1 MLKNKIFT
9 FPQGGIHPEKYKLSS
24 DSPIETA
31 PMPEMVYIS
40 MAQHRGKPAKPIVE
54 KGDKVKV
61 GTLIGAADGDFSAN
75 VHSSVS
81 GEVKKI
87 DTILNEFGFPQTVIV
102 IKTEGDEWEEE
113 IDLSADIVT
122 DIVKEKDEIIS
133 AVKKAGIIGLS
144 GSAFPTAVKL
154 NVPDDKK
161 IDTIILNGI
170 ECEPYFTVD
179 DRIMQEHAEEIVIG
193 ARILNKIFGIQNAV
207 IAIDENKPK
216 AIEIMKNITSRY
228 VGVNVVVCATK
239 YPQGSEKQLI
249 KAVTGREVPSGK
261 LPADVGCVVQNVGTV
276 FAIYEAVQKNKP
288 IIDSVVTVAGDYVER
303 PRNFLVRV
311 GTPVS
316 FLLEYA
322 EVQYKNA
329 EKIIFGGPM
338 MGRAATNIEAPL
350 SKTSA
355 GILLLGK
362 NSLVQATTEECIR
375 CGRCVEGCPM
385 GLQPYLIVDRV
396 KDGNISELKKLN
408 VMSCIECGC
417 CTYSCPAKI
426 RLLDY
431 CKIAKSE
438 VMKQK

>member
-9 FPQGGIHPEKYKLSS
+9 FPQGGIHPEKFKLSS
-24 DSPIETA
+24 ENPIEQA
-31 PMPEMVYIS
+31 PIPDQVYIS
-40 MAQHRGKPAKPIVE
+40 LQQHRGKPAIPVVE

-61 GTLIGAADGDFSAN
+61 GTLIAVADGDFSAN

-81 GEVKKI
+81 GEIKKI
-87 DTILNEFGFPQTVIV
+87 DYILNEFGFPQKAII
-102 IKTEGDEWEEE
+102 IKVEGDEWEDAIDCSPDIISEITKDKEE
-113 IDLSADIVT
+113 ILA
-122 DIVKEKDEIIS
+122 

-144 GSAFPTAVKL
+144 GSAFPTAMKM
-154 NVPDDKK
+154 NVPEGKV

-170 ECEPYFTVD
+170 ECEPYFTTD
-179 DRIMQEHAEEIVIG
+179 DRVMQENAEEVVIG
-193 ARILNKIFGIQNAV
+193 ARILNKFFGIQNAI

-216 AIEIMKNITSRY
+216 AIEIMRKITSRY
-228 VGVNVVVCATK
+228 VGVNVAVCETK

-249 KAVTGREVPSGK
+249 KAVTGREVPPGK
-261 LPADVGCVVQNVGTV
+261 LPADVGCLVQNVGTV

-288 IIDSVVTVAGDYVER
+288 IIDSIITVAGEYVKT
-303 PRNFLVRV
+303 PRNFSVRV
-311 GTPVS
+311 GTLAS
-316 FLLEYA
+316 FLLESA
-322 EVQYKNA
+322 GVEYKDA

-338 MGRAATNIEAPL
+338 MGRAATNIDAPT

-362 NSLVQATTEECIR
+362 NSLPQETLEECMR
-375 CGRCVEGCPM
+375 CSRCVEGCPM
-385 GLQPYLIVDRV
+385 GLQPYSIVDVV
-396 KDGNISELKKLN
+396 KDKNIAELKKLN

-431 CKIAKSE
+431 CKIAKAE
-438 VMKQK
+438 IMKQK

>member
-1 MLKNKIFT
+1 MQKDKIFT

-24 DSPIETA
+24 DSPIEDV
-31 PMPEMVYIS
+31 PLPETVYIS
-40 MAQHRGKPAKPIVE
+40 MAQHRGKPAKPVVA

-61 GTLIGAADGDFSAN
+61 GTLIGEADGDFSAN
-75 VHSSVS
+75 IHSSVS

-87 DTILNEFGFPQTVIV
+87 DTILNEFGFPQTAVV
-102 IKTEGDEWEEE
+102 IKVEGDEWEEE
-113 IDLSADIVT
+113 IDCSQDIVADIT
-122 DIVKEKDEIIS
+122 KDKEEIIA

-154 NVPDDKK
+154 NVPAGKR

-170 ECEPYFTVD
+170 ECEPYFTTD
-179 DRIMQEHAEEIVIG
+179 DRVMQEKAEEIVIG
-193 ARILNKIFGIQNAV
+193 ARILNKVFGIQNAIV
-207 IAIDENKPK
+207 AIDENKPK
-216 AIEIMKNITSRY
+216 AIEIMKNVTSRY
-228 VGVNVVVCATK
+228 IGVNVAVCETK

-249 KAVTGREVPSGK
+249 KAITGREVPPGM
-261 LPADVGCVVQNVGTV
+261 LPADVGCLVQNVGTV

-288 IIDSVVTVAGDYVER
+288 IIDSIITVAGEYVET
-303 PRNFLVRV
+303 PRNFYVRV

-316 FLLEYA
+316 FLLEHA
-322 EVQYKNA
+322 KADYKNA

-338 MGRAATNIEAPL
+338 MGRAAINIDAPT

-355 GILLLGK
+355 GILLFGK
-362 NSLVQATTEECIR
+362 KSLPQKTTEECMR
-375 CGRCVEGCPM
+375 CARCVEGCPM
-385 GLQPYLIVDRV
+385 GLQPYLIADNV
-396 KDGNISELKKLN
+396 KDNNVAELKKLN

-431 CKIAKSE
+431 CKIAKAE
-438 VMKQK
+438 IMKQK